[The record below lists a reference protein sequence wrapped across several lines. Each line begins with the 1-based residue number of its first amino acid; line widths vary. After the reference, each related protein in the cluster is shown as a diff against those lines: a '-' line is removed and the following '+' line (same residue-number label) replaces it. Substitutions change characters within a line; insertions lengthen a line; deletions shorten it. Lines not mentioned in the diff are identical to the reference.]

1 MPLHEGV
8 RIRDGLR
15 KVDVPGMAGS
25 RPKTFL
31 FGANADTDDWV
42 AAKAAIRMT
51 IDFVVGV

>member
-1 MPLHEGV
+1 MPMHEGV